1 MVLRL
6 DICLS
11 TFFRSNSYRIPKY
24 YLETTKRKNDKQSNN
39 QIAKKYSKQLNFID
53 SLPKCIH
60 WSMIEIYISLIPP
73 INSWTLT
80 IEINKEE
87 SSETPYLKGW
97 F

>member
-39 QIAKKYSKQLNFID
+39 QIAKKYSKQLNLHRFTPQVH
-53 SLPKCIH
+53 SLVYDRN
-60 WSMIEIYISLIPP
+60 IYKP
-73 INSWTLT
+73 N
-80 IEINKEE
+80 
-87 SSETPYLKGW
+87 TPY
-97 F
+97 